1 MPCVD
6 PEKRRAWKRADYA
19 KNRDKY
25 CAQKRER
32 YARDP
37 EPFKEICRLWRA
49 RNPGARAEKD
59 AAYGRAY
66 YAANREAVLKRTS
79 AYEKR
84 RYASDWQYAEARRV
98 RCRIRDAFRRAGAR
112 KPCSAM
118 ELLGCNAEAFVN
130 AISAQF
136 CSGMSYDNRN
146 EWHIDH
152 IYPLCA
158 ADLHDELQARAVAH
172 WRNLRPMWG
181 AENCSK
187 GGKVTPEAEKLFA
200 SIMEDIRLQRGDS

>member
-1 MPCVD
+1 
-6 PEKRRAWKRADYA
+6 
-19 KNRDKY
+19 
-25 CAQKRER
+25 
-32 YARDP
+32 
-37 EPFKEICRLWRA
+37 
-49 RNPGARAEKD
+49 
-59 AAYGRAY
+59 
-66 YAANREAVLKRTS
+66 
-79 AYEKR
+79 
-84 RYASDWQYAEARRV
+84 
-98 RCRIRDAFRRAGAR
+98 
-112 KPCSAM
+112 M